1 MHAKHSSILIYF
13 DNFHMVEDLPDEQL
27 GILFRAV
34 MESAELEVNGRNG
47 VTGYRERYPR
57 MGEKV
62 QTAYQF
68 MMGSIRRDT
77 AAYEAKCA
85 GRRSYAQRGWEPR
98 KTENSRETRKEENDR
113 ELASYVRQ
121 FAARQAPREAEKNG
135 RPDWAAR

>member
-13 DNFHMVEDLPDEQL
+13 DNFHMVEDLSDEQL

-68 MMGSIRRDT
+68 MMGNVRRDT

-85 GRRSYAQRGWEPR
+85 GRRGSFQRAWEPR
-98 KTENSRETRKEENDR
+98 KVENSREMRKEENDR
-113 ELASYVRQ
+113 ELAGYVRQ
-121 FAARQAPREAEKNG
+121 LAQRKP
-135 RPDWAAR
+135 

>member
-13 DNFHMVEDLPDEQL
+13 DNFHMVEDLSDEQL

-85 GRRSYAQRGWEPR
+85 RRGYAQRGWEPR
-98 KTENSRETRKEENDR
+98 KSENSREMRREENDR
-113 ELASYVRQ
+113 ELAGYVRQ
-121 FAARQAPREAEKNG
+121 LAQRKP
-135 RPDWAAR
+135 